1 MNDFQ
6 AASVR
11 RQVIRALRIAGAK
24 PAKVMRKARDPN
36 GMITGK
42 TREIG
47 MMYGVCYQPSSR
59 VNGTSQIAMPG
70 VTVQGGTKPRY
81 MGVVIQGDPPRKGDC
96 LCDQE
101 GEKTLLET
109 WQEAGVVYG
118 LMEE

>member
-6 AASVR
+6 AASLR

-24 PAKVMRKARDPN
+24 PVRVTRKARDIN
-36 GMITGK
+36 GMPTGK
-42 TREIG
+42 TEEIG
-47 MMYGVCYQPSSR
+47 MVYGVCYRQSQL
-59 VNGTSQIAMPG
+59 NGKPQIAMPG

-96 LCDQE
+96 LCDTE

-109 WQEAGVVYG
+109 WHEAGVVYG
-118 LMEE
+118 VTEE